1 MKLLTKEIEA
11 KLSKNIGNATKD
23 KPYLKLFNPVGS
35 ATWLISEY
43 HEEDR
48 TFFGLCDLGMG
59 YPELGYVSLEEL
71 ESLRLPFGL
80 TIERDIHFE
89 PKKTL
94 SEYAAEA
101 NQLGSINV

>member
-43 HEEDR
+43 HEKDR

-59 YPELGYVSLEEL
+59 YPELGYVSLQEL
-71 ESLRLPFGL
+71 ESLGLPFGL